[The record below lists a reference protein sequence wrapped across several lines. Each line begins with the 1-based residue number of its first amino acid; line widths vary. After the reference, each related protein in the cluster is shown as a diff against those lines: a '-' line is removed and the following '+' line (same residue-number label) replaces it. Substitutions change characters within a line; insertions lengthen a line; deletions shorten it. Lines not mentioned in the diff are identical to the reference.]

1 MRPASR
7 RRPPEAA
14 PAQVKRPQSV
24 ARRYERFFAESAAPI
39 AVVGFDGYV
48 IDANAA
54 LVRALSTTLEDLRRT
69 PWSTLAHPD
78 DLAAALRAA
87 RKVIRGRSA
96 SDVETR
102 LRVGDAAYR
111 RLVWT
116 ATPDEGRRCAFVV
129 ARVVQDDRQDGE
141 HTEGLGPDPQ
151 ARAQSI
157 GQDVAF
163 FARHDA
169 LTGLANRE
177 LAVDRLEQAMY
188 VAQRHRRHAAVIAL
202 NLDRFKVVNESL
214 GHAVGDELLRAVG
227 GRLTSAAREGD
238 TVARLGADTFL
249 VVLADVADAG
259 HVATIVD
266 RLMNAV
272 GAPYTIGAFD
282 LVVTFSAGISAYPSD
297 GEDSTSLLKNAEA
310 AMFSVKAAGGAA
322 SQFSKRELQFAA
334 IERLSLEQG
343 LRKAI
348 ERGQLLLQYQPIVD
362 MTSGAIAGAEA
373 LVRWQHPDLGL
384 LSPDR
389 FIPLAEDTGLIAPL
403 GEWVLQ
409 QACADASAWSANG
422 AAIDLSVNISARQFR
437 DHRLADIV
445 SRLLEEHRLDPAR
458 LELEITE
465 SAIMRDA
472 ESADDNLGA
481 LKGLG
486 VKLSVDDFGT
496 GYSSLSYLRRLPL
509 DTLKIDRTFVR
520 DLIENSRDQAIARTI
535 VTLGRHLGLRVVAEG
550 VEKHDQAQLL
560 HGFGCDLGQ
569 GFYYSRPVAAARF
582 EQLLQ
587 RAD

>member
-54 LVRALSTTLEDLRRT
+54 FARALSTTLEDLRRT
-69 PWSTLAHPD
+69 PWTTRAHTD
-78 DLAAALRAA
+78 DVTAALRAA

-96 SDVETR
+96 TDVETR
-102 LRVGDAAYR
+102 FRAGDGAYR
-111 RLVWT
+111 SVLWT

-129 ARVVQDDRQDGE
+129 ARLQDNAGAHRHVG
-141 HTEGLGPDPQ
+141 GPAPDQQPRLQ
-151 ARAQSI
+151 TI

-227 GRLTSAAREGD
+227 GRLTSAARDGD

-297 GEDSTSLLKNAEA
+297 GEDSTSLLKHAEA

-362 MTSGAIAGAEA
+362 MASGAIAGAEA

-384 LSPDR
+384 LAPDR

-409 QACADASAWSANG
+409 QACTDASAWSARG
-422 AAIDLSVNISARQFR
+422 ATIDLSVNISARQFR
-437 DHRLADIV
+437 DQRLADVV
-445 SRLLEEHRLDPAR
+445 SRLLEEHRLEPAR

-569 GFYYSRPVAAARF
+569 GFYYSRPVSAARL